1 MKKNLSVIALAAA
14 LASCDAGNG
23 KNDIIGFQLGMKKD
37 AVHALAD
44 SNHWTCDNNSKTEE
58 TCYTMSGQMRVAYAS
73 HLEGSPVA
81 HLEFDFHPG
90 QQEQAVIQNQIK
102 SISDQYGKK
111 PDRITRMQGDFD
123 FIIEAVWNLDNGNVL
138 VLGNMGILEM
148 INKAIWVEDEK
159 ASAQSTPTPKF

>member
-44 SNHWTCDNNSKTEE
+44 SNHWTCDNNSKTGE

-73 HLEGSPVA
+73 HLRRIWKVPQWHILSLISIPVS
-81 HLEFDFHPG
+81 
-90 QQEQAVIQNQIK
+90 K
-102 SISDQYGKK
+102 SKQ
-111 PDRITRMQGDFD
+111 
-123 FIIEAVWNLDNGNVL
+123 
-138 VLGNMGILEM
+138 
-148 INKAIWVEDEK
+148 
-159 ASAQSTPTPKF
+159 